1 MMTYLPIAMSL
12 VNSVSS
18 SSLPYVPIVLKDRIT
33 CALWDSGSS
42 ISYVR
47 KSTLIYINE
56 PNFSRTGNQN
66 ATTANVS
73 DIRGF
78 SLLPGQKKI
87 IIGKSLVPLIR
98 KGEKIY
104 EDTKRTVNIV
114 AVNNAELAPG
124 KSTTLK
130 ITFDCNE
137 PIHLRPTKNSPLRF
151 NECIIDPW
159 LENEAEVTIQNHG
172 NKGYS
177 IKEGHLLGQA
187 PIIETS
193 RMRSEETNNI
203 TERSEKEE
211 TSPEADW
218 SERFPKPPVSQKEF
232 DEEVNLEY
240 TTLCNANREK
250 LLELLHRYEDAF
262 HYKDGAIGKFTG
274 PIQHEIQIEA
284 PLPKP
289 RKSRI
294 PYGKRE
300 EVRIHVEKLKE
311 QKNHRRKSID
321 VLTKKENY
329 IIPSVTEI
337 LDLASGSFIFSSFD
351 FISGFFQIGLRK
363 EDRPLTAFE
372 TEDATWQFRV
382 MPMGI
387 CGAPNTFQKVARYL
401 QKITNARLFAYM
413 DDLLLVSS
421 SEEGHLKD
429 IEELL
434 SKVID
439 VGLKL
444 KLISRRFIRNFS
456 GIASPLH
463 QLTEKDKEFIWTDK
477 HQAAFETLKASLL
490 SPPILIGPNLSKP
503 FIIETDASLIAVAG
517 VLLQRNDADQL
528 QAIAFASRKLNK
540 AERNYPPIE
549 AEALAIVFSLQH
561 FRQYILGTH
570 VQVVTDHKPLT
581 SLLRR
586 KDLNGRLQKYQLS
599 IQEYDLEII
608 YRAGKANV
616 IADALSRYF
625 KDEVKEP
632 KTTVYSTQL
641 QINKSPISLTE
652 IKSAQQN
659 TEWIRQAVVAIQD
672 QHSTRKGLAW
682 RRRFQLV
689 DGTLRTRAK
698 NPSRTMPFVIPRN
711 HPVKTKIIQ
720 RFHGSPMHSSH
731 LGAAKTTA
739 LISQMFHWPN
749 IKEDV
754 TNALKSC
761 VECQR
766 RKTNPHETTKEPFEM
781 TDKFARPGQHWNID
795 HIGPLPITENGNRY
809 ILVFRDPF
817 SRYLVA
823 EAVKSQDA
831 ETTTEIFINR
841 VITVHGVP
849 RSITT
854 DRGTAF
860 TSNVFRESME
870 KFGINHKLT
879 APYHH
884 QSNGIV
890 ERANRT
896 IEECL
901 SAYVNSTQSDWDQ
914 YLPMTVF
921 AINNAPSTTTGF
933 APAEIVFGRKP
944 DLPEN
949 NILKSHHHFGE
960 NYSSNLQN
968 RLQLLWRQV
977 HENNEIIQPQYSRV
991 KERMVQPGD
1000 SILVKR
1006 QPPGNKLAPKLHGPF
1021 KVTDVKA
1028 KNVHFADSRKKE
1040 RIAHKDEIR
1049 RLPRTADTEE
1059 REEEEKI
1066 EEEEPPGGLRR
1077 SQRLEEKKRM

>member
-1 MMTYLPIAMSL
+1 
-12 VNSVSS
+12 
-18 SSLPYVPIVLKDRIT
+18 
-33 CALWDSGSS
+33 
-42 ISYVR
+42 
-47 KSTLIYINE
+47 
-56 PNFSRTGNQN
+56 
-66 ATTANVS
+66 
-73 DIRGF
+73 
-78 SLLPGQKKI
+78 
-87 IIGKSLVPLIR
+87 
-98 KGEKIY
+98 
-104 EDTKRTVNIV
+104 
-114 AVNNAELAPG
+114 
-124 KSTTLK
+124 
-130 ITFDCNE
+130 
-137 PIHLRPTKNSPLRF
+137 
-151 NECIIDPW
+151 
-159 LENEAEVTIQNHG
+159 
-172 NKGYS
+172 
-177 IKEGHLLGQA
+177 
-187 PIIETS
+187 
-193 RMRSEETNNI
+193 MRSEETNNI
-203 TERSEKEE
+203 TEGSEEEE

-300 EVRIHVEKLKE
+300 EVRIQVEKLKE
-311 QKNHRRKSID
+311 QNIIEESQSTFVSPI
-321 VLTKKENY
+321 VLVKKKDSTFRFIVDYRMLNSVTKKENY

-444 KLISRRFIRNFS
+444 KLSKCCFARKELEFLGYIIGREGLKPNPRKVEAIQSFPVPKTPTAIRSFLGMIGYFRRFIRNFS

-503 FIIETDASLIAVAG
+503 FIIETDESLMAVAG

-731 LGAAKTTA
+731 LGAAKTTS

-781 TDKFARPGQHWNID
+781 TDKFERPGQHWNID

-1066 EEEEPPGGLRR
+1066 EEEEPTGGLRR